1 MYLAVFT
8 VKTKF
13 IEPDVPIG
21 PISSMVITPEHNLA
35 KWLDSLM
42 KPYIP
47 DSYSLPLTSSF
58 IDKIKELKPTNHAKF
73 ANLAVTSL
81 FINVPVDRVV
91 DDIAN
96 KFFSSDLATE
106 LLFLQSKKPVMQNI
120 FNTL

>member
-1 MYLAVFT
+1 
-8 VKTKF
+8 
-13 IEPDVPIG
+13 
-21 PISSMVITPEHNLA
+21 MVNTPEHNLA
-35 KWLDSLM
+35 KWLDSLI

-58 IDKIKELKPTNHAKF
+58 IDKIKELKQTNDAKF

-106 LLFLQSKKPVMQNI
+106 LLFLQSKKPIMQNI
-120 FNTL
+120 FKKL